1 MSRPVLPETQTGAT
15 NDLADRVRKLERR
28 PGSSLNS
35 ALANDTVSGLT
46 TRAVAGE
53 ALSFGNCCY
62 MKSDGTLAK
71 ADADPATPLAPVVAM
86 AAADIGS
93 GESGRFL
100 LHGLVR
106 NDGSYA
112 WTVGGMLYL
121 SGTAGAMTHT
131 APSGA
136 DDVVQVLGVAWSA
149 DIAFFAPQLVLVV
162 HT

>member
-1 MSRPVLPETQTGAT
+1 MSRPVLPETQTGTT
-15 NDLADRVRKLERR
+15 NDLTDRVRKLERR

-35 ALANDTVSGLT
+35 ALADDTVSGLT

-53 ALSFGNCCY
+53 TLTFGSVCY
-62 MKSDGTLAK
+62 MKSDGKLWK

-86 AAADIGS
+86 AAADIDADA
-93 GESGRFL
+93 SGRFL
-100 LHGLVR
+100 LNGLVR
-106 NDGSYA
+106 NDGTYA
-112 WTVGGMLYL
+112 WTVGGWLYL

-131 APSGA
+131 APGGT
-136 DDVVQVLGVAWSA
+136 DDAVQILGVAWSA